1 MHICAIVHTFQ
12 YIVQC
17 ILLLYYELVQMM
29 AHTYEKQGLMTRYS
43 NKFAKNHHISFIFR
57 LRNQASGYFVL
68 FLVYLTYL
76 KCSAQRCVTS
86 LRITHTAQIVIHEID

>member
-17 ILLLYYELVQMM
+17 ILLLYHELVQMM

-43 NKFAKNHHISFIFR
+43 NKFAKNHRISFIFR
-57 LRNQASGYFVL
+57 LRNRVRVRFLQGQAQGASSRATTLQGPL
-68 FLVYLTYL
+68 PAM
-76 KCSAQRCVTS
+76 SAS
-86 LRITHTAQIVIHEID
+86 LP